1 MTILHEPR
9 ENTQLVGH
17 ADAEKRLLDAWKSAR
32 LPHGWLISG
41 PRGIGKAT
49 LAFRF
54 ARFVLAGG
62 QTADLALAADHP
74 VARRVASGGHADLHV
89 VERGLTEDGKR
100 MQLVIPVDA
109 IRAAGQSMTLTAG
122 EGGWRVLIVDGA
134 EEMNVN
140 AANALLKL
148 LEEPPARSL
157 ILLVSHAPGRLLPT
171 IHSRCCGLR
180 LAPLACETVDRLLAT
195 WHPAIGEAD
204 RERLAG
210 LSDGSIGRALA
221 LADSDGLAVHR
232 ELVTVLAGLP
242 RLDVA
247 AAHAFADRFARADD
261 AWRTAVDLTA
271 RILAGFVSAGAR
283 GTGLEGYGREDTER
297 LDRLR
302 ARASLDRWLDVW
314 EKTTRLFARADAV
327 NLDRKQVMLD
337 ALGAIESAAAG

>member
-1 MTILHEPR
+1 MTVPHGPR

-17 ADAEKRLLDAWKSAR
+17 ADAEKRLLDAWKNSR

-41 PRGIGKAT
+41 PKGIGKAT

-62 QTADLALAADHP
+62 QAADLALTADHP
-74 VARRVASGGHADLHV
+74 VARRVASGGHVDLHV

-100 MQLVIPVDA
+100 MQSVIPVDA
-109 IRAAGQSMTLTAG
+109 IRTAGQAMTLTAG

-148 LEEPPARSL
+148 LEEPPAQSL

-171 IHSRCCGLR
+171 IHSRCCRLR
-180 LAPLACETVDRLLAT
+180 LAPLDRETVDRLLAA
-195 WHPAIGEAD
+195 WRPEIDEAD
-204 RERLAG
+204 RERLTG
-210 LSDGSIGRALA
+210 LSDGSVGRALA
-221 LADSDGLAVHR
+221 LADGDGLAVHR
-232 ELVTVLAGLP
+232 ELVAVLADLP
-242 RLDVA
+242 GLDVA
-247 AAHAFADRFARADD
+247 AAHAFADRLARADD
-261 AWRTAVDLTA
+261 AWRTAVDLTS

-283 GTGLEGYGREDTER
+283 GAGLEGYGREDGER
-297 LDRLR
+297 LNQLR
-302 ARASLDRWLDVW
+302 ARASVDRWLDVW

-337 ALGAIESAAAG
+337 ALGAIESAAG

>member
-1 MTILHEPR
+1 MTVPHGPR

-17 ADAEKRLLDAWKSAR
+17 ADAERRLLDAWKNAR

-41 PRGIGKAT
+41 PKGIGKAT

-62 QTADLALAADHP
+62 QAADLALTADHP
-74 VARRVASGGHADLHV
+74 VARRVASGGHVDLHV

-100 MQLVIPVDA
+100 MQSVIPVDA
-109 IRAAGQSMTLTAG
+109 IRTAGQSMTLTAG

-148 LEEPPARSL
+148 LEEPPAQSL

-171 IHSRCCGLR
+171 IHSRCCRLR
-180 LAPLACETVDRLLAT
+180 LAPLDRETVDRLLAA
-195 WHPAIGEAD
+195 WRPAIDEAD
-204 RERLAG
+204 RERLTG
-210 LSDGSIGRALA
+210 LSDGSVGRALA

-232 ELVTVLAGLP
+232 ELVAVLADLP
-242 RLDVA
+242 GLDVA
-247 AAHAFADRFARADD
+247 AAHAFADRFARGADD
-261 AWRTAVDLTA
+261 AWRTAVDLTS

-283 GTGLEGYGREDTER
+283 GAGLEGYGREDSER
-297 LDRLR
+297 LDQLR
-302 ARASLDRWLDVW
+302 ARASVDRWLDVW

-337 ALGAIESAAAG
+337 ALGAIESAAG